1 MSVAFP
7 LRMAWRETRGAWRH
21 FVVFLGCVALGVAA
35 LVSVGTFAANL
46 DRTLA
51 REARALTGGDLEL
64 RSAYPLAADA
74 LAALERLRGAGAVTT
89 TVRELVGMA
98 RDPVRGGTLLVE
110 LKAVEPAYPL
120 YGRLQTAP
128 AVPLGGLLAARGGA
142 DGAVVESQL
151 LERLGLAVGDAFVV
165 GNARYTVSGV
175 LVREP
180 DRSVGLVTLGPRVLV
195 ADESLGRTG
204 LLQVGSRVRT
214 RTLVRLAAGAPVR
227 PVVAELARAVGD
239 PSVRI
244 AAFDDTQPGLRR
256 FFSQL
261 ATYLGLVGL
270 ASLLV
275 GGVGIASSV
284 TTFLRRQ
291 LATIAILKCLG
302 AGSRVLL
309 AAYLVQTQAV
319 GALGSLVGAGLG
331 VAIQPVLVRALAP
344 FAPFPLEAQ
353 WDPWTIAR
361 GLALAV
367 LTALLCALWPL
378 LAVRSVP
385 PSLILRRDVD
395 ATAWRARRPWAAALP
410 IAAGLAALAIWQ
422 AGSFRLGAIF
432 VGAAA
437 VAIGVL
443 LGLSR
448 ILVVA
453 TRRLPR
459 VRGLAWRQG
468 LAGLDR
474 PGGHTVRVVVAL
486 GIGAMLLVAIALLE
500 ANLGRQIAYEQK
512 RDAPAFFF
520 IDVQPDQRDGFSRL
534 VSGAAGGQPP
544 ALIPVV
550 RARLAAIDGV
560 PITRE
565 LIDRRKRESPDKIWF
580 LIREYM
586 LTWAAAPAA
595 PSTIVRG
602 RWWTPAEAAARP
614 RVSVEDEAA
623 KFFGVDVGGTLT
635 FDIQGVTVRAE
646 VMSLRKVEWQSL
658 AANFFMIL
666 SPGALDGAPTT
677 YIGTARVDAAAEAEM
692 QNRVVGAFPNVTA
705 IPVRGVLERVGRVL
719 DQISFAVRF
728 MALFSIAAGL
738 VVMTGAL
745 AATRYQRLYE
755 SVIFRTLGATR
766 WAIAR
771 AFAVEYAC
779 LGAVA
784 GLGGTLLAAVLAWI
798 VVRLVLDA
806 PWALEPETL
815 LLGVI
820 LTTGVSLAVG
830 LLATLRLLG
839 RKPLA
844 VLRQE

>member
-1 MSVAFP
+1 
-7 LRMAWRETRGAWRH
+7 
-21 FVVFLGCVALGVAA
+21 
-35 LVSVGTFAANL
+35 
-46 DRTLA
+46 
-51 REARALTGGDLEL
+51 
-64 RSAYPLAADA
+64 
-74 LAALERLRGAGAVTT
+74 
-89 TVRELVGMA
+89 MA

-120 YGRLQTAP
+120 YGRLQTTP

-361 GLALAV
+361 GLALGV

-422 AGSFRLGAIF
+422 AGSFRLGVIF

-437 VAIGVL
+437 VAISVL

-798 VVRLVLDA
+798 VVRFVLDA
-806 PWALEPETL
+806 PWALEPEPL